1 MKKILVILFLM
12 LFPVFTNA
20 VVVTSKSAILMD
32 EDTGR
37 ILYSKGIDDKRLIAS
52 TTKIMTAVLAIESGM
67 LEDKIIVSDEILKAY
82 GSNVYLSVGEEIY
95 LKDLVYALMLRSGNE
110 LALTE

>member
-1 MKKILVILFLM
+1 MKKILVMLFLM

-67 LEDKIIVSDEILKAY
+67 LEAKIIVSDENKDSLCCNRFIVPNY
-82 GSNVYLSVGEEIY
+82 GYSSII
-95 LKDLVYALMLRSGNE
+95 
-110 LALTE
+110 